1 MSKTGH
7 LLLALQLL
15 VFVIF
20 LFHGCTSTIT
30 VKQDSVKFRERTEKL
45 PLNVGLF
52 LSDTTKNYLLSE
64 ETPSGTLNFQVGNA
78 LEASAI
84 ESLKKAFHDVSF
96 IQKKDEIRPDIERII
111 IIEFGPSTKFIYGGA
126 TLSEHTATVEL
137 LCGVYDR
144 KWNILWKGT
153 ANGSVARTTGEAGV
167 ASLII
172 GMLGESIQLKALGS
186 IVNDSLT
193 AALENL
199 NDQILI
205 LGKDVIM
212 GDKK

>member
-1 MSKTGH
+1 MPVILS
-7 LLLALQLL
+7 LLQ
-15 VFVIF
+15 
-20 LFHGCTSTIT
+20 GCASIIT
-30 VKQDSVKFRERTEKL
+30 VKQDSVKFRERAEKL
-45 PLNVGLF
+45 PLRAGLF
-52 LSDTTKNYLLSE
+52 LTDTTKNYLMPVEIASD
-64 ETPSGTLNFQVGNA
+64 TLNFETGKA

-84 ESLKKAFHDVSF
+84 ESLKKAFHEVSF
-96 IQKKDEIRPDIERII
+96 IQEKAAINPNIQKII
-111 IIEFGPSTKFIYGGA
+111 IIEFNPSSKFIYGGA

-137 LCGVYDR
+137 LCEVYDR
-144 KWNILWKGT
+144 KWNMLWKGT
-153 ANGSVARTTGEAGV
+153 ANGSVTRTTGQAGV

-212 GDKK
+212 EDKK

>member
-1 MSKTGH
+1 MNKRIYLLIILMPVIPI
-7 LLLALQLL
+7 LLL
-15 VFVIF
+15 
-20 LFHGCTSTIT
+20 GCISTIT
-30 VKQDSVKFRERTEKL
+30 VKQDSVKFRERAEKL
-45 PLNVGLF
+45 PLRAGLF
-52 LSDTTKNYLLSE
+52 LSDTTKNYLMPVEIASD
-64 ETPSGTLNFQVGNA
+64 TLNFEIGKA
-78 LEASAI
+78 LEASAV
-84 ESLKKAFHDVSF
+84 ESLKKAFHEVSF
-96 IQKKDEIRPDIERII
+96 IQEKAAINPNIQKII
-111 IIEFGPSTKFIYGGA
+111 IIEFNPSSKFIYGGA

-137 LCGVYDR
+137 LCEVYDR
-144 KWNILWKGT
+144 KWNMLWKGT
-153 ANGSVARTTGEAGV
+153 ANGSVTRTTGQAGV

-205 LGKDVIM
+205 LSKDVIM

>member
-1 MSKTGH
+1 MNKRIY
-7 LLLALQLL
+7 LLIMLMPVILSLLQ
-15 VFVIF
+15 
-20 LFHGCTSTIT
+20 GCASIIT
-30 VKQDSVKFRERTEKL
+30 VKQDSVKFRERAEKL
-45 PLNVGLF
+45 PLRVGLF
-52 LSDTTKNYLLSE
+52 LSDTTKNYLMPVEIASD
-64 ETPSGTLNFQVGNA
+64 TLNFEIGKA

-84 ESLKKAFHDVSF
+84 ESLKKAFHEVSF
-96 IQKKDEIRPDIERII
+96 IQKKNEIRPDIQRII

-126 TLSEHTATVEL
+126 VLSEHTATVEL
-137 LCGVYDR
+137 LCEVYDR
-144 KWNILWKGT
+144 KWNMLWKGT

-199 NDQILI
+199 NEQILI

>member
-1 MSKTGH
+1 MNKRIY
-7 LLLALQLL
+7 LLIMLMPVILSLLQ
-15 VFVIF
+15 
-20 LFHGCTSTIT
+20 GCASIIT
-30 VKQDSVKFRERTEKL
+30 VKQDSVKFMERAEKL
-45 PLNVGLF
+45 PLSVGLF
-52 LSDTTKNYLLSE
+52 LSDTTKNYL
-64 ETPSGTLNFQVGNA
+64 TPVEIASDTLNFEIGKA

-84 ESLKKAFHDVSF
+84 ESLKKAFHEVSF
-96 IQKKDEIRPDIERII
+96 IQKKNEIRPDIQRII
-111 IIEFGPSTKFIYGGA
+111 IIEFGPSTKLIYGGA

-137 LCGVYDR
+137 LCEVYDR
-144 KWNILWKGT
+144 KWNMLWKRT
-153 ANGSVARTTGEAGV
+153 ANGSVTRTTGEAGV

-205 LGKDVIM
+205 LDKDVIM